1 MNFKV
6 TIGIWEAKS
15 YEEAE
20 QKVNEMLDA
29 YDLNNFAD
37 EDGNKV
43 EINWLDVELEPLN
56 TK

>member
-1 MNFKV
+1 MDFKI
-6 TIGIWEAKS
+6 TLGIWGANS

-29 YDLNNFAD
+29 YDLNNFAN

-43 EINWLDVELEPLN
+43 EINWLDVNLEPLN